1 MSNLSYFLGNEVIRT
16 KNGLHLM
23 QRKYLTDLLTKT
35 NMLHSK
41 PVNTPM
47 ASSPKLT
54 LKSGSPISDPHEYK
68 KIVGSL

>member
-1 MSNLSYFLGNEVIRT
+1 
-16 KNGLHLM
+16 M